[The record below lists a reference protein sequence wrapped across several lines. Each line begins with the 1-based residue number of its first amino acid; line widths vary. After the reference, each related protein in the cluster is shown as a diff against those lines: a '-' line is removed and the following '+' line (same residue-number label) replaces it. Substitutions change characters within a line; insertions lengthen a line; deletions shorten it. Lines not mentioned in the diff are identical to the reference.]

1 MPKKK
6 TIPPPDDFSSEF
18 METESA
24 KELSEQQVE
33 AAVSDNTETP
43 LAEPPEVDLGSGDV
57 SGTAEVE
64 ENEPDAENT
73 ADAAEIVPVS
83 DEKAEDPEYD
93 SILQELNSSTPAPL
107 DSSGENDLD
116 ALLLE
121 ENVENAPPAEDETES
136 ADGETAP
143 QPTAPPAPAGRRD
156 SYILTVDAKDR
167 IETEEERREV
177 IWHEIKTSH
186 IAGRILTGTLDG
198 VEQTPSGRT
207 IVVVDYKGYRIA
219 IPLKEMMLYSGPVPY
234 GAKYKPFMERM
245 NSILATMLTAEIDF
259 IVRGLDNTARSVVA
273 SRKAAMLRKR
283 QTFYLDANED
293 GIPMIYEGRV
303 VQARVIGVAEK
314 VLRVEVFG
322 VECTIFARDLSAAWF
337 GDAREYYSVGDRV
350 LVRVL
355 TIDRDDINHIS
366 ITADIRSVSST
377 ANQSNL
383 DKCVLQGK
391 YAGRVTDVRHGVVFI
406 RLNNGVNAVAHTCY
420 DRRMPGKKTT
430 SALPLPVWMRNAA
443 SPSASSPESSNRI
456 CKKGEATMKSLSKL
470 ALCLLLAMSLT
481 VSAFAAQVPD
491 SLVAEN
497 LNGQQRLVKT
507 YTLSQEVDPDELKE
521 EDFSYDGYLYTWAY
535 TTKVE
540 HPYLESKT
548 VTETVT
554 VNTAKNDLA
563 QILAELSPSMP
574 YEKDGFSGELALD
587 HTTLSTEASGY
598 TTKYSKTTETK
609 VIGNLD
615 RNDMSYVPVTTVKNG
630 KTLTLANVE
639 WQVTG
644 TALVGEA
651 LVPAQYQAVATYSA
665 SSSYQAATG
674 YVTTAEYHGTVT
686 SEGVDSITYTVV
698 YTGSK
703 IVPVKTHIWDNGS
716 LTAPLLIIAAVL
728 LCAGMAAAA
737 LLLLR
742 RRKNVYVYVPDSKPR
757 EYRLVAKFRVEPDSE
772 VPAIDAGALTL
783 NPGDTVA
790 VEVKK
795 SLARHLAG
803 REFTVSFPQSDHT
816 YTIQASKHNDWH
828 EFTVPAEEEQEA
840 PV

>member
-1 MPKKK
+1 
-6 TIPPPDDFSSEF
+6 
-18 METESA
+18 
-24 KELSEQQVE
+24 
-33 AAVSDNTETP
+33 
-43 LAEPPEVDLGSGDV
+43 
-57 SGTAEVE
+57 
-64 ENEPDAENT
+64 
-73 ADAAEIVPVS
+73 
-83 DEKAEDPEYD
+83 
-93 SILQELNSSTPAPL
+93 
-107 DSSGENDLD
+107 
-116 ALLLE
+116 
-121 ENVENAPPAEDETES
+121 
-136 ADGETAP
+136 
-143 QPTAPPAPAGRRD
+143 
-156 SYILTVDAKDR
+156 
-167 IETEEERREV
+167 
-177 IWHEIKTSH
+177 
-186 IAGRILTGTLDG
+186 
-198 VEQTPSGRT
+198 
-207 IVVVDYKGYRIA
+207 
-219 IPLKEMMLYSGPVPY
+219 
-234 GAKYKPFMERM
+234 
-245 NSILATMLTAEIDF
+245 
-259 IVRGLDNTARSVVA
+259 
-273 SRKAAMLRKR
+273 
-283 QTFYLDANED
+283 
-293 GIPMIYEGRV
+293 
-303 VQARVIGVAEK
+303 
-314 VLRVEVFG
+314 
-322 VECTIFARDLSAAWF
+322 
-337 GDAREYYSVGDRV
+337 
-350 LVRVL
+350 
-355 TIDRDDINHIS
+355 
-366 ITADIRSVSST
+366 
-377 ANQSNL
+377 
-383 DKCVLQGK
+383 
-391 YAGRVTDVRHGVVFI
+391 
-406 RLNNGVNAVAHTCY
+406 
-420 DRRMPGKKTT
+420 
-430 SALPLPVWMRNAA
+430 
-443 SPSASSPESSNRI
+443 
-456 CKKGEATMKSLSKL
+456 MKSLSKL

-507 YTLSQEVDPDELKE
+507 YTLSPEVDPNELKE

-535 TTKVE
+535 TT
-540 HPYLESKT
+540 
-548 VTETVT
+548 
-554 VNTAKNDLA
+554 KNDLA

-615 RNDMSYVPVTTVKNG
+615 RNDMSYVPATTVKNG
-630 KTLTLANVE
+630 KTLSLANVE

-703 IVPVKTHIWDNGS
+703 IVPVKTHIWDNGN
-716 LTAPLLIIAAVL
+716 LAAPLLIITAVL
-728 LCAGMAAAA
+728 LCAAIAAAV

-757 EYRLVAKFRVEPDSE
+757 EYRLIAKFRVEPDSE
-772 VPAIDAGALTL
+772 VPAIDAGSLAL

>member
-1 MPKKK
+1 
-6 TIPPPDDFSSEF
+6 
-18 METESA
+18 
-24 KELSEQQVE
+24 
-33 AAVSDNTETP
+33 
-43 LAEPPEVDLGSGDV
+43 
-57 SGTAEVE
+57 
-64 ENEPDAENT
+64 
-73 ADAAEIVPVS
+73 
-83 DEKAEDPEYD
+83 
-93 SILQELNSSTPAPL
+93 
-107 DSSGENDLD
+107 
-116 ALLLE
+116 
-121 ENVENAPPAEDETES
+121 
-136 ADGETAP
+136 
-143 QPTAPPAPAGRRD
+143 
-156 SYILTVDAKDR
+156 
-167 IETEEERREV
+167 
-177 IWHEIKTSH
+177 
-186 IAGRILTGTLDG
+186 
-198 VEQTPSGRT
+198 
-207 IVVVDYKGYRIA
+207 
-219 IPLKEMMLYSGPVPY
+219 
-234 GAKYKPFMERM
+234 
-245 NSILATMLTAEIDF
+245 
-259 IVRGLDNTARSVVA
+259 
-273 SRKAAMLRKR
+273 
-283 QTFYLDANED
+283 
-293 GIPMIYEGRV
+293 
-303 VQARVIGVAEK
+303 
-314 VLRVEVFG
+314 
-322 VECTIFARDLSAAWF
+322 
-337 GDAREYYSVGDRV
+337 
-350 LVRVL
+350 
-355 TIDRDDINHIS
+355 
-366 ITADIRSVSST
+366 
-377 ANQSNL
+377 
-383 DKCVLQGK
+383 
-391 YAGRVTDVRHGVVFI
+391 
-406 RLNNGVNAVAHTCY
+406 
-420 DRRMPGKKTT
+420 
-430 SALPLPVWMRNAA
+430 
-443 SPSASSPESSNRI
+443 
-456 CKKGEATMKSLSKL
+456 
-470 ALCLLLAMSLT
+470 MSLT

-507 YTLSQEVDPDELKE
+507 YTLSPEVDPDELKE

-615 RNDMSYVPVTTVKNG
+615 RNDMSYVPATTVKNG

-698 YTGSK
+698 YTGSE

-716 LTAPLLIIAAVL
+716 LAAPLLIIAAVL
-728 LCAGMAAAA
+728 LCAGIAAAA
-737 LLLLR
+737 LILLR

-757 EYRLVAKFRVEPDSE
+757 EYRLIAKFRVEPDSE